1 MVFRINSI
9 GNLVLV
15 NDQIQSS
22 ISMTYTYIHI
32 QDMMC
37 IKRGTQ
43 ERTTE
48 TILKF
53 LLSPYYLENIMRKFL
68 PFSLTFISFIHTL
81 NFSCK
86 TTSDV
91 HPTNH
96 QDMVDGVTIHLDSK
110 LSCMGPSSDLTHQ
123 SMDSKMASK
132 QYFPPEVLLMM
143 RSKYFS
149 SSICQTNFQFFLLIQ
164 ILDSK
169 ISLSDSGVQHNHVK
183 CLDSKI
189 SLSDSRVQHNHVM
202 CSRNN
207 LCLYKSGYYE
217 LVHQ

>member
-22 ISMTYTYIHI
+22 ISMTYTYI

-37 IKRGTQ
+37 IKRGQ
-43 ERTTE
+43 RTTE

-53 LLSPYYLENIMRKFL
+53 LL
-68 PFSLTFISFIHTL
+68 FSLPYISFIHTL

-143 RSKYFS
+143 TSKYFS

-207 LCLYKSGYYE
+207 LWLYKSGYYE
-217 LVHQ
+217 LVYV